1 MRARRLLLGLLLPSF
16 AASWAHSLWP
26 DGAPNATASGPK
38 HSPRITVVD
47 RTEKGAQPRAA
58 VVILPGGGYA
68 QLSTSAALEAARW
81 LNARGIVGY
90 VVEYRLGTNGYLWP
104 VPARDAARALRWAR
118 HHAAK
123 NLGIPSAS
131 VGVWGF
137 SAGGHLAALLAV
149 RGDDALDAA
158 AEAPAWPRDPIDEPR
173 WRGPPA
179 FAILAYP
186 VVTMASPH
194 AHIGSRR
201 HLLGC
206 REESECDA
214 RLVWAASAEAHVSDA
229 APPTFIFHTRDDPI
243 VPVQNALALYSAL
256 VDRGVANVELHAY
269 QHGPHG
275 SGLGTGLG
283 QIATWPNR
291 LEGWLRLNGIID
303 AAAAT
308 AAAADDAAATAAA
321 DDATTVVAG
330 DAMTARQHKQRRVP
344 RGSHTTRDDATS
356 LKLKQGARV
365 VNVNGHTHK
374 YVHAAGSSHTHQ

>member
-68 QLSTSAALEAARW
+68 QLSTSPAVEAARW
-81 LNARGIVGY
+81 LNEHGVVGY

-123 NLGIPSAS
+123 THGIPSAS

-149 RGDDALDAA
+149 RGDDAIDAA
-158 AEAPAWPRDPIDEPR
+158 GILSSGGAEAPAWPRDPIDDPR

-186 VVTMASPH
+186 VVTMGGPH
-194 AHIGSRR
+194 AHKASRR
-201 HLLGC
+201 NLLGC
-206 REESECDA
+206 KEESDCDA
-214 RLVWAASAEAHVSDA
+214 RLVLSASAEAHVSDA
-229 APPTFIFHTRDDPI
+229 APPTFLFHTRDDSI
-243 VPVQNALALYSAL
+243 VPVENSLAFYSAL
-256 VDRGVANVELHAY
+256 LDHGIANVELHAY

-275 SGLGTGLG
+275 SGLGAGLG
-283 QIATWPNR
+283 EIATWPER
-291 LEGWLRLNGIID
+291 LEGWLRLNGVLD
-303 AAAAT
+303 AAA
-308 AAAADDAAATAAA
+308 
-321 DDATTVVAG
+321 
-330 DAMTARQHKQRRVP
+330 
-344 RGSHTTRDDATS
+344 
-356 LKLKQGARV
+356 
-365 VNVNGHTHK
+365 
-374 YVHAAGSSHTHQ
+374 